1 MTIQFLDIRFLCDV
15 CPDNGRLPGEL
26 LRARR
31 VQPDR
36 RCMLFASE
44 CRTNKIQ
51 FMLRATA
58 DTCTKDNEPTTYNYD
73 NTLR

>member
-1 MTIQFLDIRFLCDV
+1 MTILFLDIRFLCDV

-36 RCMLFASE
+36 RCFLFARE
-44 CRTNKIQ
+44 CRARKIL
-51 FMLRATA
+51 FMLGATA
-58 DTCTKDNEPTTYNYD
+58 ETCTNANEPNTYNY
-73 NTLR
+73 NETLR